1 MKNSRYTVVPFAI
14 RRDAPIGKGA
24 LMQIQYFQTAWN
36 DLKQS
41 PGWFGKLLLLGLLLF
56 VPILGPIVLC
66 GYFYG
71 WARDVAWGVRNPLP
85 EHIFGNED
93 GKLYRRG
100 FFALVISF
108 VLGLIPSAVSLIG
121 DSLSGGGSFMAMQ
134 SSSYYDPYG
143 FSSAAAAPSAGAL
156 LASMVLSLIS
166 MVLSFAVLFFQWVGI
181 MRMSIYDRLSAGF
194 QIKKIWAMLRHD
206 SGGILRIFGMYLLLS
221 LAAAVIV
228 FIVALIFVLVFVSA
242 LAQSGGSGDSSLMA
256 VIAAG
261 GLVGVLLLVLFGY
274 ALVVYSVF
282 VQGMIARALGY
293 WTRQFNVPAWRGQ
306 EDPMPFEMMGGFD
319 AQGYSQAQQS
329 QPFGYGA
336 QPQASPMAYQ
346 AQQAQ
351 PFGGQAQQPFGEQ
364 QGASF
369 PQSFGST
376 AQVSATGATPA
387 SAAPAASAQP
397 FGTASQAPAAQPFV
411 APSQETGAPAA
422 SQPFVSTQPAT
433 PAADSAPWQTPV
445 DSSSDQGGDAPFAR

>member
-1 MKNSRYTVVPFAI
+1 
-14 RRDAPIGKGA
+14 
-24 LMQIQYFQTAWN
+24 MQIQYFQTAWN

-134 SSSYYDPYG
+134 SSNYYDPYG
-143 FSSAAAAPSAGAL
+143 FSSAAATPSAGAL

-228 FIVALIFVLVFVSA
+228 FIVVLIFVLVFVSA
-242 LAQSGGSGDSSLMA
+242 LAQSGESGDSSLMA

-336 QPQASPMAYQ
+336 QPQASPMTYQ

-376 AQVSATGATPA
+376 AQVSATGAAPA
-387 SAAPAASAQP
+387 SAAPAVSAQP
-397 FGTASQAPAAQPFV
+397 FDTASQAPAAQPFA
-411 APSQETGAPAA
+411 APSQGTGAPAA

-433 PAADSAPWQTPV
+433 PAADSSPWQTPV
-445 DSSSDQGGDAPFAR
+445 DSSSDQGGDTPSAR